1 MEITVL
7 VGIIG
12 AVIAICTYFAGQ
24 KNQSVKDT
32 EKRAYFEGTVNTK
45 LDTLIERFDKLEEKL
60 SASTSDLYDEI
71 DKKIKEHEERY
82 HNGH

>member
-12 AVIAICTYFAGQ
+12 VVIAVCTYFAGQ
-24 KNQSVKDT
+24 RNQSVKDT
-32 EKRAYFEGTVNTK
+32 EKRAYFEGMVNTK
-45 LDTLIERFDKLEEKL
+45 LDTLIDRFDKLEEKL
-60 SASTSDLYDEI
+60 TSSTSDLYDEI
-71 DKKIKEHEERY
+71 AKQISEHEKRY